1 MDGRSPAPAQ
11 PAAAGRAED
20 DLMAVDLAELDG
32 GVVADSE
39 SIAAARVLDAFP
51 GATEVR
57 S

>member
-1 MDGRSPAPAQ
+1 
-11 PAAAGRAED
+11 
-20 DLMAVDLAELDG
+20 MAVDLAELDG